1 MQPDR
6 RINHVKKI
14 LKTGRGL
21 RMTAQIQHYDMD
33 YIILDSGF
41 DVSIIMRQ
49 TWESMEIAQMDWYPI
64 KLILEN

>member
-14 LKTGRGL
+14 LKTRHEL

-41 DVSIIMRQ
+41 DVNIIMRQ
-49 TWESMEIAQMDWYPI
+49 TWERKGKPRLEWY
-64 KLILEN
+64 LIQLRLSN